1 MSIERNQKI
10 LEMRD
15 SGMTLQQIAEEI
27 GLSRERVNQ
36 IVTKSNVSAPTQVW
50 GSKTAQWDNA
60 NKKPLY
66 ASVWRLDHG
75 DEVYSF
81 HPTRKE
87 ALKTWESIGSRN
99 SAKLLWVQ
107 FADREGLANFLHI
120 WSKEVATQA
129 GRKMAATLVGVND
142 GD

>member
-1 MSIERNQKI
+1 MNAERNQKI

-50 GSKTAQWDNA
+50 GNGDEA

-87 ALKTWESIGSRN
+87 AIKTWGSIGSKN

-142 GD
+142 ED